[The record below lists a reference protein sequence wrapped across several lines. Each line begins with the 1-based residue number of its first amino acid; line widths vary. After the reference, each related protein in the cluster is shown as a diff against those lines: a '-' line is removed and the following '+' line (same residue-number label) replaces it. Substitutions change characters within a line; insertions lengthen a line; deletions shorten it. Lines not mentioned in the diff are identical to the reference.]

1 MIQAISPATPATMNG
16 ARRRTAQAVAVALG
30 VLAGAGF
37 SPQALA
43 QEKPKVALVMKSLAN
58 EFFRTM
64 EDGARAHQKE
74 HANQYTL
81 VTNGIKDETD
91 TAAQIKMVEQMVAQ
105 RINALVIAP
114 ADSKALVPVIRTA
127 VDRGIVVIN
136 IDNQLDADAL
146 KEKKLQVPFVGPDN
160 RAGAKLVGDYL
171 ARTLQ
176 AGDKVGIVEGVST
189 TFNAQQRTLGF
200 QDAMKAGSVNVVA
213 VQSGQWEIDKGN
225 TIAAG
230 MLREHPDL
238 KALLCGNDSM
248 ALGAVAAVRA
258 AGRTGKVQV
267 VGYDN
272 ISAIKPMLADG
283 RVLATADQ
291 FAARQAVFGI
301 ETALKALADKKTG
314 ADLPPVIRTD
324 VVLVT
329 KDSK

>member
-1 MIQAISPATPATMNG
+1 MKFT
-16 ARRRTAQAVAVALG
+16 RRSVQTAVAMALLGGLVAQP
-30 VLAGAGF
+30 AF
-37 SPQALA
+37 A

-64 EDGARAHQKE
+64 EDGAKAHQKA

-105 RINALVIAP
+105 KVQALVIAP
-114 ADSKALVPVIRTA
+114 ADSKALVPAIKA
-127 VDRGIVVIN
+127 AIDKGILVVN
-136 IDNQLDADAL
+136 IDNQLDGAAL
-146 KEKKLQVPFVGPDN
+146 KEKSITVPFVGPDN
-160 RAGAKLVGDYL
+160 RAGAKLVGDHL
-171 ARTLQ
+171 AKSLKS
-176 AGDKVGIVEGVST
+176 GDKVGIIEGVST
-189 TFNAQQRTLGF
+189 TFNAQQRTQGF
-200 QDAMKAGSVNVVA
+200 QDAMTAAGVVVVG

-225 TIAAG
+225 TVAAG

-238 KALLCGNDSM
+238 KALLAGNDNM
-248 ALGAVAAVRA
+248 ALGAVAAVKA
-258 AGRTGKVQV
+258 AGKAGKVAV

-291 FAARQAVFGI
+291 FGDKQAVFGI
-301 ETALKALADKKTG
+301 ETALKALAEKKKQ
-314 ADLPPVIRTD
+314 ADMPASIKTD

-329 KDSK
+329 K